1 MNPRL
6 DPCNAV
12 EEALPLYVGG
22 DLIPERRRS
31 VDQHLRT
38 CGGCR
43 AAAERAR
50 DAREALLE
58 GLRPQARPSIDLWS
72 GVRAGLVQD
81 GLVTPRESAPR
92 APTSSRQPAVRSYR
106 RAWRYLP
113 LSGVAAAAAV
123 AALWLR
129 VAPPEESP
137 TGGPQVVRP
146 SPGLVSIAPDVAVTP
161 VNDKLRRLS
170 PSDEVW
176 GDRAGDFEQQQAP
189 PGLGLWGSMRNPNL
203 GSPAGYFTPGKTR

>member
-1 MNPRL
+1 MNPQL

-12 EEALPLYVGG
+12 EEALPLYIGG
-22 DLIPERRRS
+22 DLIPERRRA
-31 VDQHLRT
+31 VDQHLRM
-38 CGGCR
+38 CGACR
-43 AAAERAR
+43 TSAGRAR
-50 DAREALLE
+50 DAREALLQ
-58 GLRPQARPSIDLWS
+58 GLRPHGRASTDLWA
-72 GVRAGLVQD
+72 GVRAGLVQE
-81 GLVTPRESAPR
+81 GLLAPPESASLPQ
-92 APTSSRQPAVRSYR
+92 PSPRQPTARSFR

-129 VAPPEESP
+129 AAPLEELP
-137 TGGPQVVRP
+137 AGGGLVVQP
-146 SPGLVSIAPDVAVTP
+146 SPGVVSIAPQVAVTP

-170 PSDEVW
+170 PTDEVW
-176 GDRAGDFEQQQAP
+176 GDRAELEQQQAP